1 MCFTPER
8 GFSVKALERLPGK
21 PRTITRGRS
30 LRSEEGSPSSKRA
43 CTERFTPAA
52 FILAV
57 LMALFLVGGCGLQTG
72 QANKLQIEANKHQHE
87 AEAVFAR
94 LKALPG
100 DWQNIFSTSTV
111 NPTQV
116 AEGRQLIQTRVA
128 DITSLSLTLKNWGQD
143 NSAIL
148 KLNVDQKLKKYVNL
162 KAAAIKQWQEY
173 FEADVRPLVK
183 AYGGLLETIAR
194 GSSLSEQEKA
204 AEQITSLVSESL
216 TKLQDCLD
224 AQQKAQQYLKANNL
238 GK

>member
-1 MCFTPER
+1 M
-8 GFSVKALERLPGK
+8 
-21 PRTITRGRS
+21 
-30 LRSEEGSPSSKRA
+30 
-43 CTERFTPAA
+43 
-52 FILAV
+52 LAV